1 MSKLDEHRQKTKET
15 ADKLIK
21 IEETTPLETF
31 LNQER
36 LELFNYLGDT
46 LFIDDES
53 LSKLKYIRKRLGSK

>member
-1 MSKLDEHRQKTKET
+1 MGKLDEHRQKTKET